1 MITQGQTIRAIQRLT
16 GIHRK
21 TIRVLF
27 QTAKERGWREN
38 LPDED
43 AIRSALYPGREAK
56 KHRLDAYADTLK
68 RWTDDGLSFT
78 VMHQLLRENQQLD
91 LSEPTVRRYVRDKFP
106 AKAAAVVRR
115 DLVAGEAMEVDF
127 GFVGLTIDDTQNER
141 KARKTYVFSARLRY
155 SRRAYRALV
164 FSQDHK
170 TFLRLHMEAFEF
182 FGGVP
187 KTVVPDNLK
196 SAVIRAAFLD
206 DPLIHKSYIALA
218 EHYSFA
224 IAPTLPYTPQ
234 HKGGV
239 ESDIK
244 YIKGNFLPRFRE
256 RQRMRGQDLLYLE
269 AKEELAKWTEAAD
282 ERIVY
287 GTGNTVKAMFCEE
300 KKHLKELPNFRWEM
314 LTYKEVSVHRDGLI
328 QFDKS
333 FYSVP
338 YALIGK
344 KVLVAA
350 NGEFVRIYRENKQI
364 ALHPRSKTLY
374 RTITHSAHLC
384 DGAIRYL
391 ETTAEN
397 LLRRAGVIGP
407 CVKQVAEQLLADKS
421 QVRIRS
427 VLGILNLAKK
437 YTSADL
443 EKAAARGLLY
453 RSGNYQYIKRILEKG
468 LQNQTDGQIL
478 MFPAK
483 YFARPAAYWQT
494 EDEPPVVSL
503 DVAREPSGVEP

>member
-1 MITQGQTIRAIQRLT
+1 MARKRTMTEYREVVKMITQGQTIRAIQRLT

-21 TIRVLF
+21 TIRILYRM
-27 QTAKERGWREN
+27 AKERGWGEKC
-38 LPDED
+38 PDEET
-43 AIRSALYPGREAK
+43 IRSVLYPGREAK
-56 KHRLDAYADTLK
+56 KHALDAYGDAFN
-68 RWTDDGLSFT
+68 RWVSDGVSFT
-78 VMHQLLRENQQLD
+78 VMHQMLRENHRLD
-91 LSEPTVRRYVRDKFP
+91 LSEPTVRRYVRERFP

-127 GFVGLTIDDTQNER
+127 GFIGLTIDDTQPG
-141 KARKTYVFSARLRY
+141 KKLRKTYVFSARLRY

-218 EHYSFA
+218 EYYGFA

-256 RQRMRGQDLLYLE
+256 RQRMRGQDLLYSE
-269 AKEELAKWTEAAD
+269 AKEELAKWTEATD

-300 KKHLKELPNFRWEM
+300 KKHLKELANFRWEI

-338 YALIGK
+338 YALIGR
-344 KVLVAA
+344 KVMVAA
-350 NGEFVRIYRENKQI
+350 NGEFVRIYRENKQV
-364 ALHPRSKTLY
+364 ALHPRSKAAY
-374 RTITHSAHLC
+374 RTITQSAHLC

-397 LLRRAGVIGP
+397 LIRRSAVIGP
-407 CVKQVAEQLLADKS
+407 CVKQVAEQLLSDKS

-443 EKAAARGLLY
+443 EKAAARALLY

-468 LQNQTDGQIL
+468 LQNQNDGQIL

-483 YFARPAAYWQT
+483 YFARPATYWQT
-494 EDEPPVVSL
+494 GDEP
-503 DVAREPSGVEP
+503 